1 MLTDT
6 HCHLYY
12 KDLKKDIH
20 NVIKRASDSGVDKF
34 VCVSTNLN
42 DAQECVELAENFKPI
57 WATAG
62 IHPHDAKNAPI
73 KFEDE
78 LKILLNNKKIV
89 AVGEIGLDY
98 FRGLTDQNIQ
108 KKYFRKQLE
117 IAIEMKLPIVF
128 HNREA
133 DKDIISTLS
142 DFPNLKG
149 VAHCFSSTIETAEKL
164 IELGFLISFSGNLT
178 FKNSQLP
185 EVASKIPLSS
195 LLVETDSPYLSPVPF
210 RGKPNE
216 PARVRYVAEKLADIH
231 NCSLETIAK
240 RTSENAQKLFKFP
253 IR

>member
-6 HCHLYY
+6 HCHLFYE
-12 KDLKKDIH
+12 DLKNDIH
-20 NVIKRASDSGVDKF
+20 NVIKRASDLGVNKF

-42 DAQECVELAENFKPI
+42 DAQECIELAEKFKPI

-62 IHPHDAKNAPI
+62 IHPHDTKSAPI
-73 KFEDE
+73 NFEDK
-78 LKILLNNKKIV
+78 LKTLLNNKKIV

-98 FRGLTDQNIQ
+98 FRGITDQKIQ
-108 KKYFRKQLE
+108 KKYFRKQLK
-117 IAIEMKLPIVF
+117 IATEMNLPIVF

-133 DKDIISTLS
+133 DKDIISILS
-142 DFPNLKG
+142 DFPSLKG

-178 FKNSQLP
+178 FKNSKLP
-185 EVASKIPLSS
+185 EVASRIPLSS

-216 PARVRYVAEKLADIH
+216 PARTRYVAEKLADIH
-231 NCSLETIAK
+231 NCSVEKIANK
-240 RTSENAQKLFKFP
+240 TSENALKLFKFS
-253 IR
+253 

>member
-1 MLTDT
+1 
-6 HCHLYY
+6 
-12 KDLKKDIH
+12 
-20 NVIKRASDSGVDKF
+20 
-34 VCVSTNLN
+34 
-42 DAQECVELAENFKPI
+42 
-57 WATAG
+57 
-62 IHPHDAKNAPI
+62 
-73 KFEDE
+73 
-78 LKILLNNKKIV
+78 
-89 AVGEIGLDY
+89 
-98 FRGLTDQNIQ
+98 
-108 KKYFRKQLE
+108 
-117 IAIEMKLPIVF
+117 MKLPIVF

-240 RTSENAQKLFKFP
+240 RTSENAQKLFKFS

>member
-6 HCHLYY
+6 HCHLFYE
-12 KDLKKDIH
+12 DLKNDIH
-20 NVIKRASDSGVDKF
+20 NVIKRASDLGVNKF

-42 DAQECVELAENFKPI
+42 DAQECIELAEKFKPI

-62 IHPHDAKNAPI
+62 IHPHDAKSAPI
-73 KFEDE
+73 NFEDK
-78 LKILLNNKKIV
+78 LKTLLNNKKIV

-98 FRGLTDQNIQ
+98 FRGITDQKIQ
-108 KKYFRKQLE
+108 KKYFRKQLK
-117 IAIEMKLPIVF
+117 IATEMNLPIVF

-133 DKDIISTLS
+133 DKDIISILS
-142 DFPNLKG
+142 DFPSLKG

-178 FKNSQLP
+178 FKNSKLP
-185 EVASKIPLSS
+185 EVASRIPLSS

-216 PARVRYVAEKLADIH
+216 PARTRYVAEKLADIH
-231 NCSLETIAK
+231 NCSVEKIANK
-240 RTSENAQKLFKFP
+240 TSENALKLFKFS
-253 IR
+253 

>member
-6 HCHLYY
+6 HCHLFYE
-12 KDLKKDIH
+12 DLKNDIH
-20 NVIKRASDSGVDKF
+20 NVIKRASDLGVSRF

-42 DAQECVELAENFKPI
+42 DAQECIELAEKFKPI

-62 IHPHDAKNAPI
+62 IHPHDAKSAPI
-73 KFEDE
+73 NFEDK
-78 LKILLNNKKIV
+78 LKTLLNNKKIV

-98 FRGLTDQNIQ
+98 FRGITDQKIQ
-108 KKYFRKQLE
+108 KKYFRKQLK
-117 IAIEMKLPIVF
+117 IATEMNLPIVF

-133 DKDIISTLS
+133 DKDIISILS
-142 DFPNLKG
+142 DFPSLKG

-178 FKNSQLP
+178 FKNSKLP
-185 EVASKIPLSS
+185 EVASRIPLSS

-216 PARVRYVAEKLADIH
+216 PARTRYVAEKLADIH
-231 NCSLETIAK
+231 NCSVEKIANK
-240 RTSENAQKLFKFP
+240 TSENALKLFKFS
-253 IR
+253 